1 VKGRQIG
8 GAALAIVASIWLV
21 VSAAL
26 AFDGISNGSFE
37 TGAFSS
43 APYDPLNAGA
53 TNLTGWTIESGS
65 IDWIG
70 SYWQAADGARSIDLS
85 GNGPGAISQ
94 TLATTIGNT
103 YSVTFSMSGNP
114 DGGPAGKTL
123 TVGASGADVKSYT
136 FDNGVA
142 GNSRADM
149 KWAAKEYSFV
159 ATSSS
164 SVLTFTSTTPGDI
177 GPALDNIKV
186 AETVPPSPSA
196 PTPSAPTPSAPT
208 PSAPTPSAPSPSAPS
223 PSAPSPSVAPVLA
236 DCKDDGWRPMHDAQ
250 GNLFKNQG
258 DCVSYYATDGKN
270 PGSVTP

>member
-1 VKGRQIG
+1 VKRRRIG
-8 GAALAIVASIWLV
+8 GAALAIVASIWLL

-26 AFDGISNGSFE
+26 AFDGLSNGSFE
-37 TGAFSS
+37 TGAFSG

-65 IDWIG
+65 VDWIG

-103 YSVTFSMSGNP
+103 YVVTFFLSGNP
-114 DGGPAGKTL
+114 EGAPAAKTL
-123 TVGASGADVKSYT
+123 TVGASGADAKSFT
-136 FDNGVA
+136 FDIGVA
-142 GNSRADM
+142 GNTRSDM
-149 KWAAKEYSFV
+149 KWAAQEYSFV
-159 ATSSS
+159 ATNSSA
-164 SVLTFTSTTPGDI
+164 VLTFTSTTPGDT

-186 AETVPPSPSA
+186 AESVPPSPSVA
-196 PTPSAPTPSAPT
+196 PSASV
-208 PSAPTPSAPSPSAPS
+208 
-223 PSAPSPSVAPVLA
+223 APSPSVAPSASVAPSPSAPNPSVAPALA
-236 DCKDDGWRPMHDAQ
+236 DCKYDGWRPMHDAQ

>member
-8 GAALAIVASIWLV
+8 VAALAIVASISLV

-26 AFDGISNGSFE
+26 AFGGLTNGSFE
-37 TGAFSS
+37 TGTFSS

-65 IDWIG
+65 VDWIG

-103 YSVTFSMSGNP
+103 YVVTFFLSGNP
-114 DGGPAGKTL
+114 EGAPAAKTL
-123 TVGASGADVKSYT
+123 TVGASGADAKGYT
-136 FDNGVA
+136 FDIGAA
-142 GNSRADM
+142 GNSRSDM
-149 KWAAKEYSFV
+149 KWSAQEYSFV
-159 ATSSS
+159 ATNSSS
-164 SVLTFTSTTPGDI
+164 MLTFTSTTPGDI

-186 AETVPPSPSA
+186 AESVPPSPSA
-196 PTPSAPTPSAPT
+196 PIPSAPIPSAPI
-208 PSAPTPSAPSPSAPS
+208 PSAPI
-223 PSAPSPSVAPVLA
+223 PSVAPALA
-236 DCKDDGWRPMHDAQ
+236 GCKDGGWRPMHDAQ

-258 DCVSYYATDGKN
+258 DCVSYFATDGKN